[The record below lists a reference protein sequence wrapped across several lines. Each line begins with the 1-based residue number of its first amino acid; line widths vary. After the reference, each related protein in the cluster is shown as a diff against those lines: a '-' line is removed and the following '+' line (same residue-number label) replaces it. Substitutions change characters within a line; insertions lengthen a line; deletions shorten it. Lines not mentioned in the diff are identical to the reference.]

1 MLPFKRLFSIKI
13 PDTIYELM
21 IVVNAHGKVESKISA
36 SIKTWEDIEE
46 ISNYTMDILEK
57 AIEGE

>member
-21 IVVNAHGKVESKISA
+21 IVVNVHGKVESKICAGIS
-36 SIKTWEDIEE
+36 TWEDIEE
-46 ISNYTMDILEK
+46 ISNYTMDMLEK
-57 AIEGE
+57 VIGGE